1 MTVTAHH
8 VGERIG
14 AEVALAPLPALSKL
28 GGATVQDCRTDTPPS
43 NWPAVQVLAL
53 FPPRQPADTLAIER
67 AAARMHARQVLVQRL
82 GATAAASWLQRR
94 REARGA
100 QSVSFSHEV
109 GASLLAWSTS
119 GAVGVDLV
127 DLDGL
132 ARASQQELTA
142 TASLYLGPDAAA
154 AVAAAPLAPASRLA
168 FALRW
173 CSLEARLKCLG
184 LELDEW
190 QSGLDGELGR
200 IATVRVYVESVYGQ
214 VSARWIGC
222 LAWR

>member
-1 MTVTAHH
+1 MTVTARR
-8 VGERIG
+8 VGHRIG
-14 AEVALAPLPALSKL
+14 VEVGLVPLPALGIV
-28 GGATVQDCRTDTPPS
+28 GGATVQDCRTDPPPS
-43 NWPAVQVLAL
+43 NWPIVQVLAL
-53 FPPRQPADTLAIER
+53 FPPRQPADTPVMER
-67 AAARMHARQVLVQRL
+67 AAARIFARQVLVQRL

-127 DLDGL
+127 DLDSL

-142 TASLYLGPDAAA
+142 TAALYLGPEAAA

-173 CSLEARLKCLG
+173 CTLEAKLKCLG
-184 LELDEW
+184 LELNEW

-200 IATVRVYVESVYGQ
+200 IATVRVYVEAVYGQ
-214 VSARWIGC
+214 VSARWNGC